1 MTARRTRRAG
11 MRMLAWLSIA
21 LMAALLSGCVTV
33 SRRSDDAAAPSGVLA
48 SPSQLVASPA
58 APATGAEPPDPIA
71 SILGPALS
79 RSDDMSP
86 LPSLRPGQRRIGYL
100 SLDEGTAF
108 VASASASIRA
118 GVAEA
123 GLQLVE
129 CDGGWSREQV
139 LTCVERLAAARIDG
153 LLSFQPFADLAPQVC
168 AAFPGLPVV
177 GIVFDQGPCEVSRL
191 RIDQAESGRLAGA
204 AVGRFASQRWD
215 CDASAY
221 LSLESSDADPDG
233 RARMA
238 GYRAGY
244 QEHCPL
250 PGRTFVLD
258 GADRPATAQAQVAR
272 RLEDL
277 QGKRI
282 VVVGL
287 NEDAIRGAMD
297 AAAAA
302 GRDDEVWYSGQLA
315 DAAMRQTIAC
325 DAQYIASVAQ
335 FPERFGEQLV
345 PLLERA
351 MEGEAVPP
359 LVDAPLELVTSA
371 DVRQLFPDT
380 PACPG

>member
-1 MTARRTRRAG
+1 
-11 MRMLAWLSIA
+11 MRMVVWLSLA
-21 LMAALLSGCVTV
+21 LAAALLSGCVSIT
-33 SRRSDDAAAPSGVLA
+33 RRGDETAAPSGALPTSSWALGA
-48 SPSQLVASPA
+48 SPSSWPSDEPAGPAGSRAPGVALSA
-58 APATGAEPPDPIA
+58 APSA
-71 SILGPALS
+71 
-79 RSDDMSP
+79 SP

-108 VASASASIRA
+108 VAAASASIRA
-118 GVAEA
+118 SVAEA

-129 CDGGWSREQV
+129 CDGGWTREGV
-139 LTCVERLAAARIDG
+139 LACIERLAASETEG
-153 LLSFQPFADLAPQVC
+153 LLSFQPFPDLAPQIC
-168 AAFPGLPVV
+168 EAFGGLPVV
-177 GIVFDQGPCEVSRL
+177 GIVFDQGSCQVSRL

-215 CDASAY
+215 CDASAF

-258 GADRPATAQAQVAR
+258 GADRPATAQSQVAR
-272 RLEDL
+272 RLEGL

-282 VVVGL
+282 IVVGL
-287 NEDAIRGAMD
+287 NEDAIRGAMA

-302 GRDDEVWYSGQLA
+302 GREGEVWYSGQLA
-315 DAAMRQTIAC
+315 DPAMRRTIAC

-345 PLLERA
+345 PLLARV
-351 MEGEAVPP
+351 MEGETVPP
-359 LVDAPLELVTSA
+359 LVDAPLQLVTSA
-371 DVRQLFPDT
+371 NVRQLFPDT
-380 PACPG
+380 PACPE